1 MYEQIYE
8 IIKNAIWSAD
18 AVLTSGQVFALEQV
32 SLWLCLFTLL
42 CPLFVTVAILVKCIK
57 L

>member
-18 AVLTSGQVFALEQV
+18 AVLTSGQVFAIEQV
-32 SLWLCLFTLL
+32 SLWLCLATLL
-42 CPLFVTVAILVKCIK
+42 CPIIVGVAIFIRCIR
-57 L
+57 

>member
-18 AVLTSGQVFALEQV
+18 AVLTSGQVFAIEQV
-32 SLWLCLFTLL
+32 SLWLCLATLL
-42 CPLFVTVAILVKCIK
+42 APIIVGVAIFIRCIR
-57 L
+57 

>member
-18 AVLTSGQVFALEQV
+18 AVLTSGQVFAIEQV
-32 SLWLCLFTLL
+32 SLWLCLATLL
-42 CPLFVTVAILVKCIK
+42 APIFVAVAILVRCVR